1 MDNTVL
7 VLLLT
12 KWEIFTE
19 PYLKEKEEPKE
30 SSFLDNTDTD
40 FKILTLSIDRVKGK
54 GSRIQGKISLII
66 SKILRQLVT
75 LINLK
80 RLIIVCVPK
89 QINVSYHIQFSY
101 RSTNHAF

>member
-1 MDNTVL
+1 MVKNGLLKKKLDNTVL

-40 FKILTLSIDRVKGK
+40 FKIL
-54 GSRIQGKISLII
+54 Q
-66 SKILRQLVT
+66 
-75 LINLK
+75 
-80 RLIIVCVPK
+80 
-89 QINVSYHIQFSY
+89 NVNF
-101 RSTNHAF
+101 F